1 MTQREKLMRA
11 TMMAQAIK
19 SVARRLE
26 FDARNYDCSFPL
38 VHARDFL
45 AHARDLNN
53 IADEFLKLK

>member
-38 VHARDFL
+38 

-53 IADEFLKLK
+53 IADEFLKLR

>member
-19 SVARRLE
+19 SIARRLE
-26 FDARNYDCSFPL
+26 YDARNYDCSFPL
-38 VHARDFL
+38 THARN
-45 AHARDLNN
+45 LNN

>member
-1 MTQREKLMRA
+1 MTQREKLMGA
-11 TMMAQAIK
+11 TMMAQVIK

-38 VHARDFL
+38 

>member
-1 MTQREKLMRA
+1 
-11 TMMAQAIK
+11 MMAQAIK

-38 VHARDFL
+38 
-45 AHARDLNN
+45 AHARNLNN

>member
-19 SVARRLE
+19 SVARRFA

-38 VHARDFL
+38 AL
-45 AHARDLNN
+45 QAL
-53 IADEFLKLK
+53 IIKIL

>member
-26 FDARNYDCSFPL
+26 VDARNYDCSFP
-38 VHARDFL
+38 L

>member
-26 FDARNYDCSFPL
+26 FEARNYDCSFP
-38 VHARDFL
+38 L

>member
-26 FDARNYDCSFPL
+26 FDARNYDCSF
-38 VHARDFL
+38 HL

>member
-19 SVARRLE
+19 CVAKKLE
-26 FDARNYDCSFPL
+26 FDAKDYDCSFPL
-38 VHARDFL
+38 SRARE
-45 AHARDLNN
+45 LNN

>member
-11 TMMAQAIK
+11 TMMAQTIK

-38 VHARDFL
+38 
-45 AHARDLNN
+45 AHARELNN

>member
-26 FDARNYDCSFPL
+26 FDARDYDCSFPL
-38 VHARDFL
+38 
-45 AHARDLNN
+45 AHARELNSL
-53 IADEFLKLK
+53 ADEFLKLK

>member
-1 MTQREKLMRA
+1 MTQREKLMKA

-38 VHARDFL
+38 IHARN
-45 AHARDLNN
+45 LNN

>member
-38 VHARDFL
+38 
-45 AHARDLNN
+45 AHARDSNN

>member
-11 TMMAQAIK
+11 TMMAQAVK

-26 FDARNYDCSFPL
+26 FDARDYDCSFP
-38 VHARDFL
+38 L

>member
-26 FDARNYDCSFPL
+26 YDARNYDCSFP
-38 VHARDFL
+38 L

>member
-38 VHARDFL
+38 
-45 AHARDLNN
+45 AHAKDLNN